1 MDKTYDAISF
11 LQNRVV
17 LRKPGVANFAGII
30 KIAISLIKKSFKT
43 Q

>member
-1 MDKTYDAISF
+1 MDKTYDVISF